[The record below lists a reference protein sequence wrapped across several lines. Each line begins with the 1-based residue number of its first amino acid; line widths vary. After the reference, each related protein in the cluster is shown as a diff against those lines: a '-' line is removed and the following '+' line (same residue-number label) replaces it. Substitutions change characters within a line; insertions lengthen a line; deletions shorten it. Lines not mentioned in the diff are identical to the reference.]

1 MGILVNGYMM
11 FHLGPEN
18 WLRLFVWL
26 ILGFVVYFGYSRRHS
41 ELRRRPGVAAAIDQ
55 PVQQ

>member
-1 MGILVNGYMM
+1 MNGYMM

-26 ILGFVVYFGYSRRHS
+26 ILGFVIYFGYSRRHS
-41 ELRRRPGVAAAIDQ
+41 ELRRRPGVAAANDQ
-55 PVQQ
+55 PVPQ